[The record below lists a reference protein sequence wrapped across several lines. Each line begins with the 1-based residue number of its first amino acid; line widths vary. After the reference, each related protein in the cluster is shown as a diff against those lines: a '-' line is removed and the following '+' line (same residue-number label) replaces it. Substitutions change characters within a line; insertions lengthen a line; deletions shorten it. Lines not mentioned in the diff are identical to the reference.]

1 MLSDFTASPDFPEP
15 LGVIYCSERPTYD
28 DLMSEQMLNAKEQ
41 SSQNLDDMLNAGDTW
56 EVK

>member
-1 MLSDFTASPDFPEP
+1 

-28 DLMSEQMLNAKEQ
+28 DLMSEQMQNAKEQ